1 MRKLGKKP
9 ARASTTLAFR
19 DFFYAPNLPVPPA
32 TFGHQD
38 LVDEWHMLGN
48 DAWGDC
54 VWAGAA
60 HLEYAWSLMG
70 GRPRVR
76 ITTADVLSDYATV
89 TGFAYTDATDQGTDM
104 QAGAEYWRTTG
115 IRDAIS
121 ATSRHK
127 IDCHVSLSI
136 GDWDQMILATY
147 LFGGCGIGI
156 ELPQSAMSQ
165 NDLAVPWTVT
175 NSKIEGGH
183 FVPAVGRVAS
193 GNVAVITWGT
203 VQEMTQAF
211 YERYSD
217 EARAY
222 LSLDI
227 LDAKGLSPEG
237 FDATALRAY
246 TANLGA

>member
-9 ARASTTLAFR
+9 ARASTTLTFR

-76 ITTADVLSDYATV
+76 ITTADCLSDYAAV
-89 TGFAYTDATDQGTDM
+89 TGFAYTDATDHGTDM
-104 QAGAEYWRTTG
+104 QAAAEYWRTTG
-115 IRDAIS
+115 IRDAI
-121 ATSRHK
+121 AGRHT
-127 IDCHVSLSI
+127 IDCHVSLGI

-156 ELPQSAMSQ
+156 ELPASAMSQ
-165 NDLAVPWTVT
+165 NDLKVPWTVT
-175 NSKIEGGH
+175 KSKIEGGH

-193 GNVAVITWGT
+193 GNVVVITWGT

-217 EARAY
+217 EARCY

-227 LDAKGLSPEG
+227 LDARGLSPEG
-237 FDATALRAY
+237 FDAAALRAY